1 MNVKR
6 IMAVGVIY
14 GAAFGGWMILGT
26 ATTLR
31 TTTLFDRLSS
41 QVETSWGEELVQTA
55 PSFAVQIPGS
65 ENVKWIMPVKNKVD
79 VELKSDYR
87 KKGLIWYPTYK
98 CIFAGEYT
106 VTNSDSVAQKIRL
119 NFRFPSKSGT
129 YDDFSFMVD
138 GELHTIPIDI
148 SRGIA
153 EMIELKPSES
163 KTVRITYAT
172 RGIRQWKYMPD
183 DKIGRVQGLAL
194 TVKTDFKDVDYPPQ
208 TLSPMSAE
216 ESGDSMFMK
225 WEATDLI
232 TTEGIG
238 IIIPERL
245 NPGPLTSRITYFAPV
260 CLLFFFVM
268 IAAINIIYK
277 VEIHPMH
284 YLFVAAGFFAFHLL
298 LSYMVGIMNIHI
310 AFAISAVVSVTLV
323 TSYMHTALKGNIP
336 LKIIIGG
343 QLFYLVLFSYTFLL
357 QGITGLTIA
366 IGSVATLAVMMKV
379 TANVDWNEVFAK
391 PTPKKPDYS
400 SRISIEPKTA
410 EVPPPIPER

>member
-6 IMAVGVIY
+6 IMAVVLIY
-14 GAAFGGWMILGT
+14 GVAFGGWMILGT
-26 ATTLR
+26 AITLR
-31 TTTLFDRLSS
+31 STKIFCRLSP
-41 QVETSWGEELVQTA
+41 QVEKSWGEELVQVA

-65 ENVKWIMPVKNKVD
+65 ESVKWIMPIKNSVN
-79 VELKSDYR
+79 VELKTDYR

-98 CIFAGEYT
+98 CMFAGDYT
-106 VTNSDSVAQKIRL
+106 VTNSDEVAQKIRL
-119 NFRFPSKSGT
+119 DFKFPSKSGT
-129 YDDFSFMVD
+129 YDDFSFMIN
-138 GELHTIPIDI
+138 GESHSIPIDI
-148 SRGIA
+148 SSGIA
-153 EMIELKPSES
+153 EIIELNPDES
-163 KTVRITYAT
+163 KTVRITYTT

-183 DKIGRVQGLAL
+183 DKVGRVQGLAL
-194 TVKTDFKDVDYPPQ
+194 SVKTDFMDVDYPLH
-208 TLSPMSAE
+208 TLSPMSADRKGE
-216 ESGDSMFMK
+216 NMFMK

-232 TTEGIG
+232 TKEGIG
-238 IIIPERL
+238 VIIPERL

-268 IAAINIIYK
+268 VAAINIIYK

-298 LSYMVGIMNIHI
+298 LSYMVGIINIHV
-310 AFAISAVVSVTLV
+310 AFIVSAVVSVTLV
-323 TSYMHTALKGNIP
+323 TSYMYTALKGEIP

-357 QGITGLTIA
+357 KGVTGLTIA

-391 PTPKKPDYS
+391 PKPGTPCDIGRIHPKPDSY
-400 SRISIEPKTA
+400 
-410 EVPPPIPER
+410 PPPMPEN